1 MNLRTSDPT
10 TELGLINL
18 DSDLKSKAS
27 EIDSLEKETNS
38 DKSEENSSG
47 GDEYYSSSE
56 SEPEDNPIIDL
67 M

>member
-1 MNLRTSDPT
+1 MNLRTSDPK

-47 GDEYYSSSE
+47 RDEYYSSSE